1 MSFSPRPFSEASSS
15 RRPQATGGGEARAF
29 RSAGSGGQRGRPTAT
44 IEPGARSRAL
54 VAARR
59 YRNQQESKPQGGALG
74 PQPRSVMA
82 WGDLNAIRAEQGR
95 DDQRRDAVNLAPLA
109 RD

>member
-1 MSFSPRPFSEASSS
+1 VSLNPRPFSQASSS
-15 RRPQATGGGEARAF
+15 RRFQASGGGEARAF
-29 RSAGSGGQRGRPTAT
+29 SSAGSGGQRGRPVTT
-44 IEPGARSRAL
+44 IQQGGRSRAL

-59 YRNQQESKPQGGALG
+59 YRNQQENKPQGGALG

-82 WGDLNAIRAEQGR
+82 RGELNALRAEQRR